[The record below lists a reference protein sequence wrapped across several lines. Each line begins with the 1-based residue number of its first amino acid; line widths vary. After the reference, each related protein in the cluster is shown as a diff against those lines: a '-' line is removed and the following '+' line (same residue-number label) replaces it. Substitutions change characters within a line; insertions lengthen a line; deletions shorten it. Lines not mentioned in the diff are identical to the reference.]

1 MTPKKIGL
9 CCNGKLTNQR
19 QRQRGTEKKERQ
31 RELGKVSIYLWSG
44 LNSPAGFSTLS
55 PGSLCNDCDFRK
67 QLWLSIS
74 FSTVFG
80 KETAQSSFISRQC
93 CNHMPVCSSQ
103 TRWLQCVT
111 TLGSIRWR
119 LYAAAAGDSS
129 ATGRVSHRQNMT
141 PLLWNPWLPMCLPLG
156 IQGVYFSL

>member
-1 MTPKKIGL
+1 MGSSQVRDRDRE
-9 CCNGKLTNQR
+9 GQR
-19 QRQRGTEKKERQ
+19 QKERQ
-31 RELGKVSIYLWSG
+31 RTRESEHLFMIRAELA
-44 LNSPAGFSTLS
+44 AGFSILS

-80 KETAQSSFISRQC
+80 KEIAQPSFITRQC
-93 CNHMPVCSSQ
+93 CNHMPVWSSQ

-111 TLGSIRWR
+111 TLGSIRGR
-119 LYAAAAGDSS
+119 LDAAAAGDSS